1 MMFHVE
7 RTAGRLKVI
16 GKMLVLLV
24 LVMCGCGI
32 SKPKHTIPNYVTI
45 PNAIDVLG
53 NNGLTAFVFENNK
66 KNLPFQ
72 KFITWKFP
80 TDHYL
85 QREFW
90 ITIEEQ
96 RFKLIVYD
104 KDDMDKYL
112 NLADFVRINQDPE
125 ISELGDQPDF
135 IAVSVIDSKNQDCL
149 SDQSLQQQTVLKY
162 LENLK
167 DEYLNHE

>member
-7 RTAGRLKVI
+7 RYLGKLTSAGMI
-16 GKMLVLLV
+16 LL
-24 LVMCGCGI
+24 LMAFLSGCGI
-32 SKPKHTIPNYVTI
+32 SKPKHTISNYVTV

-53 NNGLTAFVFENNK
+53 NDGLTAFVFENNK

-72 KFITWKFP
+72 QFITWKFP

-90 ITIEEQ
+90 ITIEQQ

-104 KDDMDKYL
+104 NDEMEKYL
-112 NLADFVRINQDPE
+112 NLSDFVRINQNPE
-125 ISELGDQPDF
+125 ISELGNQPDF
-135 IAVSVIDSKNQDCL
+135 IALSAIDENNQDCL
-149 SDQSLQQQTVLKY
+149 SDQSLYQRTVLEY